1 MLHSGSRGVGNA
13 IGNHFIEL
21 ARKDMQKHFIN
32 LPNKDL
38 AYLVEGTEHFDDYW
52 FAVGWAQRFNSSWRY
67 MKKMC
72 DDPEFIDWQFHMKK
86 MGTPTETINYFFR
99 RNLFST
105 LNNKQFAV
113 ISGYLKSHIE
123 GLIGELT
130 SSQQGYIRPPN
141 KYLPTYVQ
149 HWQHL
154 YLKGKDAEILIT
166 FEANT

>member
-1 MLHSGSRGVGNA
+1 MLEIDINKFNHILEGLCITANA
-13 IGNHFIEL
+13 LEPEQQPQFGCYVERLDFNT
-21 ARKDMQKHFIN
+21 N
-32 LPNKDL
+32 LPIDENFKQFF
-38 AYLVEGTEHFDDYW
+38 TI
-52 FAVGWAQRFNSSWRY
+52 NSSLRF

-72 DDPEFIDWQFHMKK
+72 DDSLFIDWQFHIKN
-86 MGTPTETINYFFR
+86 MGTPTETVNYFFR

-105 LNNKQFAV
+105 LNDKQFAV
-113 ISGYLKSHIE
+113 ISGYLKLHIE
-123 GLIGELT
+123 DLIGELI

-141 KYLPTYVQ
+141 KYLPRYVQ

>member
-1 MLHSGSRGVGNA
+1 MQDTDIKKLNHILEGLCITANA
-13 IGNHFIEL
+13 LDPNFQPQFDCYMEPLNFDESLSINENF
-21 ARKDMQKHFIN
+21 KHFFII
-32 LPNKDL
+32 
-38 AYLVEGTEHFDDYW
+38 
-52 FAVGWAQRFNSSWRY
+52 NSSWKN
-67 MKKMC
+67 MKKMS
-72 DDPEFIDWQFHMKK
+72 DDPQFIDWQFQMKNI
-86 MGTPTETINYFFR
+86 GTPAETMSYFFY

-105 LNNKQFAV
+105 LNDKQFIV
-113 ISGYLKSHIE
+113 ISNYLKSHIE

-130 SSQQGYIRPPN
+130 FSQQGYIRPPN